1 MCLKSNLDNW
11 CCLGGDRNKKLHNS
25 CQVSFDFCLKKMKE
39 DHYFNNNL
47 AIIEQVDEHKHEAKT
62 ELTKEM
68 VKMDK
73 VCRYWL

>member
-1 MCLKSNLDNW
+1 
-11 CCLGGDRNKKLHNS
+11 
-25 CQVSFDFCLKKMKE
+25 MKE

-68 VKMDK
+68 MKMDK
-73 VCRYWL
+73 VSRYWLQRKVYHKEVFLEIYRRTIGL